1 MKSSVKHVT
10 LLPTIGI
17 TILVPYLSLSL
28 SHCIPLVYLICK
40 CLQLINSL
48 SPGRC
53 SCTFNYVNFNQ
64 IEVWCLEQ
72 SSKHYQG
79 WMPEDLADRKSTLIR
94 VMAWCPQALTITQIS
109 VNQDFWYCMLP
120 LGHND
125 LISRYTSLV
134 AQVMGASD
142 MLFKKHTEEQRYG
155 FGEITC
161 NALTLGTHGY
171 TFEIHLCD
179 NCHGKPVL

>member
-1 MKSSVKHVT
+1 MKQCLLKKPTKNNEIISGACHLVAYYRDYNPGT
-10 LLPTIGI
+10 LPIFK
-17 TILVPYLSLSL
+17 S

-79 WMPEDLADRKSTLIR
+79 WMPEDLADGKSTLIR

-109 VNQDFWYCMLP
+109 VNQDFWCCMLP

-125 LISRYTSLV
+125 LISRYTSFV
-134 AQVMGASD
+134 A
-142 MLFKKHTEEQRYG
+142 
-155 FGEITC
+155 
-161 NALTLGTHGY
+161 
-171 TFEIHLCD
+171 
-179 NCHGKPVL
+179 